1 MLKDILKGF
10 ALASVIVCGVVLF
23 QYLGEDKLD
32 IFVVVLFSLFIFC
45 TAIIFYESAIRKN
58 YRLFFVVLFL
68 TIIFSSFF
76 IYRKIIISK
85 DKKLCTKV
93 VLMNRE
99 LRDHEIR
106 YNKLTLEEYKF
117 DNDLESGKEKD
128 KPNDKK
134 TQRIETSI
142 DKEIIKINDEIKNFT
157 EELKNGI
164 SLISKHRKDCM
175 KILADVHVSLISK
188 SKKIDVMKCLDNY
201 SNYKEDIESKYTKLK
216 EKHEKLKKNLDDLVK
231 KRNDEINKIKAEKDK
246 AVNENQTIDPNTS
259 TTKKNKSTN
268 VGNAR
273 KNNVVKKNNK
283 K

>member
-1 MLKDILKGF
+1 
-10 ALASVIVCGVVLF
+10 
-23 QYLGEDKLD
+23 
-32 IFVVVLFSLFIFC
+32 
-45 TAIIFYESAIRKN
+45 
-58 YRLFFVVLFL
+58 
-68 TIIFSSFF
+68 
-76 IYRKIIISK
+76 
-85 DKKLCTKV
+85 
-93 VLMNRE
+93 MNRE

-216 EKHEKLKKNLDDLVK
+216 EKHEKLKKSLDDLVK

-246 AVNENQTIDPNTS
+246 AVNENQNVNVNANTS
-259 TTKKNKSTN
+259 NTKKNKSTN

>member
-128 KPNDKK
+128 KSNDKK

-201 SNYKEDIESKYTKLK
+201 SSYNDDVESKYTKLK

-231 KRNDEINKIKAEKDK
+231 KRNDEINKIKEEKDK
-246 AVNENQTIDPNTS
+246 AVNENQTIDPNVS
-259 TTKKNKSTN
+259 TTKKNRSTN
-268 VGNAR
+268 IGNAR
-273 KNNVVKKNNK
+273 KNNDVKKNNK